1 MKIALISNS
10 GNVGKSTITREVL
23 GINMPN
29 AVAIEIETHNSGN
42 TKYARIFKE
51 YYKINATDI
60 EELHTK
66 LIENEEVIV
75 DIGSSNILDFLEQLE
90 QFVGLETSIDLF
102 IIPTTKDS
110 KQLNDTIKIITIL
123 LQNLGI
129 SADKIIVIANR
140 VNPSTFEK
148 DFKILLNAQKE
159 LGFRFNKDLSIRET
173 SLLKDLELMNKTL
186 NDVVND
192 KTDYRKKIVETKGT
206 PEQAKWVKMDL
217 AKMAGKKVY
226 EDFKRVFNNII
237 GN

>member
-10 GNVGKSTITREVL
+10 GNVGKSTIAREVL

-60 EELHTK
+60 EELYTK
-66 LIENEEVIV
+66 LIENDEVIV
-75 DIGSSNILDFLEQLE
+75 DIGASNILDFLEQLE
-90 QFVGLETSIDLF
+90 KFVGLETLIDLF
-102 IIPTTKDS
+102 IVPTTEDS
-110 KQLNDTIKIITIL
+110 KQLKDTIKIITIL

-140 VNPSTFEK
+140 INPSTFEK

-192 KTDYRKKIVETKGT
+192 ETDYRKKIVETKGT